1 MRVYELMPIDNH
13 KSFYGKAKVVEEGG
27 TRTLYSYNT
36 PVVRENHDGT
46 LERLW
51 GGWTATTGRH
61 IRSFCNIGKAEWDKM
76 DVVG

>member
-1 MRVYELMPIDNH
+1 MRVYELIPIDNR

-51 GGWTATTGRH
+51 GGLDRNNGPTH
-61 IRSFCNIGKAEWDKM
+61 PVFL
-76 DVVG
+76 